1 MNLGPK
7 RGGKNADVSVD
18 QSHRRT
24 VELGDDDLKGTSTVH
39 HA

>member
-18 QSHRRT
+18 QSHRT